1 MTGALYLKINGRLY
15 YGWVIVGVCFLS
27 WLVADAFGFYTFGLY
42 IVPINKELGWS
53 SITITGAL
61 TVKMLTSAVIGP
73 FIGYLTDKKY
83 GARVLMTGGVLVA
96 GATTFLIGYVQHSW
110 QFYLLYGIIGSLGVI
125 GFGGMVT
132 HTLIAKWFIRMRGR
146 AMGIATVGVS
156 ISGLIFIP
164 ITQYMI
170 ANHGWRNSLKVVGA
184 LIWLTAFLPSL
195 IFIRRCPEDLGLLPD
210 GDKYPQIS
218 GPDEK
223 QFSRI
228 ERGKTKYNFTLR
240 QAIRTKALWITL
252 AALNI
257 TGISLNGIMTHF
269 YPYMKDKG
277 IPTHIA
283 AASMTVFA
291 ACCAL
296 VKIPWGLLAEK
307 FPVRYSVIAV
317 YIGGAIALFILL
329 KGNSSTSVFLYA
341 IIYGISLGGNM
352 VLREILFADY
362 FGHEYLGAIRG
373 AIMPINVLSMAASPI
388 LAAWLYETT
397 GAYEI
402 PYTLFL
408 CTFIAGSGIMYFAKP
423 PKPPEE

>member
-1 MTGALYLKINGRLY
+1 MTGALHSKSGERFY
-15 YGWVIVGVCFLS
+15 YGWIIVGVCFLS

-42 IVPINKELGWS
+42 IVPIHKELGWS

-83 GARVLMTGGVLVA
+83 GARILMTGGVLVA
-96 GATTFLIGYVQHSW
+96 GTTTFLISYVQHPW

-146 AMGIATVGVS
+146 AMGIATLGVS

-170 ANHGWRNSLKVVGA
+170 ANHGWRDSLRVVGA
-184 LIWLTAFLPSL
+184 MIWCTAFLPSL
-195 IFIRRCPEDLGLLPD
+195 IFIRRRPEDLGLLPD
-210 GDKYPQIS
+210 GDNASRTPGS
-218 GPDEK
+218 DEK
-223 QFSRI
+223 QFHRI
-228 ERGKTKYNFTLR
+228 EGGKTKYNYTLR
-240 QAIRTKALWITL
+240 QAIRTKAIWIIL
-252 AALNI
+252 AAFNI
-257 TGISLNGIMTHF
+257 TGLSLNGIMIHF

-277 IPTHIA
+277 ISSHVA
-283 AASMTVFA
+283 AASMTAFA

-307 FPVRYSVIAV
+307 FPVRYCVIAV
-317 YIGGAIALFILL
+317 YIGSAAALFILL
-329 KGNSSTSVFLYA
+329 KGNSSTSVFSYA
-341 IIYGISLGGNM
+341 VIYGMSLGGNM

-373 AIMPINVLSMAASPI
+373 AIMPLNVLCMAASPI

-397 GAYEI
+397 GTYEI

-408 CTFIAGSGIMYFAKP
+408 CTFIAGTGFMFFAKP
-423 PKPPEE
+423 PTPPEE